1 MILTL
6 AGVWIIFINYIKYI
20 FMHMKK
26 GWLFAGITIIF
37 LIIGIVFYFGAYK
50 RNDYSLN
57 AVKYCYGVLK
67 DKFYGVYVRVF
78 MDKNNRYLDVNEVL
92 VKLMIKEGENIEKNI
107 GVRNLGFDS
116 LFVRVDDT
124 LQDVVLDRS
133 EFELFDQANIKLN
146 FTGTSKGVYVGRL
159 NFRVNDDEIYL
170 PLIFEVETK
179 NVDFDVNID
188 VAPEYTISEPGEQ
201 VILTVRLF
209 NLIGEKRNVD
219 VEYSLVDTDGISYYS
234 EKESLIVG
242 EDIGYD
248 KSLML
253 PENLHYGEYVFVVK
267 VTYEDSLGVGTYLL
281 YVDRDDQRD
290 TYYDVIKENWMNL
303 VVLFILLVFVV
314 LVIFS
319 YRRSLV

>member
-179 NVDFDVNID
+179 NVDFDESFAALGADENALEED
-188 VAPEYTISEPGEQ
+188 AENKEDNKDN
-201 VILTVRLF
+201 
-209 NLIGEKRNVD
+209 NL
-219 VEYSLVDTDGISYYS
+219 L
-234 EKESLIVG
+234 
-242 EDIGYD
+242 
-248 KSLML
+248 
-253 PENLHYGEYVFVVK
+253 
-267 VTYEDSLGVGTYLL
+267 
-281 YVDRDDQRD
+281 
-290 TYYDVIKENWMNL
+290 
-303 VVLFILLVFVV
+303 
-314 LVIFS
+314 
-319 YRRSLV
+319 